1 MGGQSMNDKLK
12 ASQVLQYMEDEL
24 DGKAIIN
31 LLCPLLKDEDLANLY
46 NKLVQ
51 EGSISEDGYCM

>member
-1 MGGQSMNDKLK
+1 MNDKLK

-24 DGKAIIN
+24 DGKAIIT

-46 NKLVQ
+46 DKLVQ

>member
-1 MGGQSMNDKLK
+1 MNDKLK
-12 ASQVLQYMEDEL
+12 ATQVLQYMEDEL

-46 NKLVQ
+46 DKLVQ
-51 EGSISEDGYCM
+51 EGSISKEGYCM